1 MIHKKF
7 MILAATLAVSITNIS
22 AAETEDAASYD
33 FSRGIPSTF
42 SLYDRDG
49 NEPSKTMKSL
59 GFDKGTPW
67 VALNLKDEDNN
78 MVACSTSW
86 YSPAGKSDDWM
97 ILSPITVSGDKY
109 ELT

>member
-49 NEPSKTMKSL
+49 NEHVGL
-59 GFDKGTPW
+59 ARERQRIDRHQIAGDGDGIHDIGT
-67 VALNLKDEDNN
+67 VTL
-78 MVACSTSW
+78 
-86 YSPAGKSDDWM
+86 
-97 ILSPITVSGDKY
+97 
-109 ELT
+109 